1 MEIKMKRF
9 EVTVAVSENYKVIVD
24 AHDEEDAHDEAY
36 SLTVHEIMEG
46 DFINSD
52 VEVLNVEDI
61 SFDKED

>member
-1 MEIKMKRF
+1 MKRF
-9 EVTVAVSENYKVIVD
+9 EVTVAVSENYKVIV
-24 AHDEEDAHDEAY
+24 DAHDEAY